1 MSQSGASRLAG
12 SPPLPGGSLLAL
24 LAPEPSPSPPSG
36 TPSPGPPPALLE
48 GDWEGREELRL
59 RELEEARA
67 RAAQMEKTMR
77 WWSDCTANW
86 REKWSKVRA
95 ERNRARE
102 EVRQLRHRLEALTKE
117 LAGLRRD
124 RDRDRDRPE
133 ERPPPARPPA
143 RLHRPGAGSPPDT
156 DGAEGEADPE
166 QEPVRDV
173 GTEAPQKAKEL
184 ELMENILTSKQDE
197 SWEQRGPRASFARQ
211 ERSRLLWEDVSVM
224 EEDATKV
231 TALKL
236 RLDECQKVLLKERED
251 KLALSKSIEKLEG
264 ELSQWKIKYEELN
277 KNKQEVMKQLN
288 ILKEIHQDELGRI
301 SEDLEDELGARSSMD
316 KKLAELRAEAELFEK
331 NKELADLKHIH
342 TKLKKQYQ
350 EKMAELAHANRR
362 VEQHEGEV
370 KKLRLRV
377 EELKKELA
385 QAEDEL
391 DEAHNQTRK
400 LQRSLDEQTEQSE
413 SFQVQLEHLQ
423 SRLRRQQST
432 PLFGKMRKLEAEE
445 WYKTLSV
452 ECLGARLNDISLG
465 EPDLLAPGVQCEQTD
480 RFNVFLL
487 PCPNLD
493 VYGECKLQITHE
505 NIYLWDTHNPRVKLV
520 SWPLCSLRRY
530 GRDATRFTFEA
541 GRMCDAGEGL
551 YTFQTQEGEQIY
563 QRVHSATLAIA
574 EQHKRVLLEMEK
586 NVRLLNKGTE
596 HFSYPC
602 TPTTMLPRSAYW
614 HHITGSQNMAESSS
628 YAGEAYAGAQA
639 SSDTDLLNRF
649 ILLKPKSSKSDKPE
663 SREPTLSP

>member
-24 LAPEPSPSPPSG
+24 LAPESSPSPPSG

-117 LAGLRRD
+117 LASLRRD

-133 ERPPPARPPA
+133 ERPPPPRPQPSPGNPPA
-143 RLHRPGAGSPPDT
+143 T
-156 DGAEGEADPE
+156 DGAEGDAGPE
-166 QEPVRDV
+166 HEPVRDV
-173 GTEAPQKAKEL
+173 GAEVPQKGKEL

-197 SWEQRGPRASFARQ
+197 SWEQRGPRASFSRQ

-236 RLDECQKVLLKERED
+236 RLDESQKVLLKERED
-251 KLALSKSIEKLEG
+251 KLALSKNIEKLEG

-316 KKLAELRAEAELFEK
+316 KKLAELRAEMERLQAENAAEWGRRERLETEKLNLERENKKLRAQIEDLEEVLARKRRQTASALDTDLKTIQAELFEK

-362 VEQHEGEV
+362 VEQHEAEV

-432 PLFGKMRKLEAEE
+432 PLFGKMRS
-445 WYKTLSV
+445 TRF
-452 ECLGARLNDISLG
+452 G
-465 EPDLLAPGVQCEQTD
+465 PDDAGDGTSDPDED
-480 RFNVFLL
+480 E
-487 PCPNLD
+487 D
-493 VYGECKLQITHE
+493 LQIQV
-505 NIYLWDTHNPRVKLV
+505 P
-520 SWPLCSLRRY
+520 
-530 GRDATRFTFEA
+530 
-541 GRMCDAGEGL
+541 
-551 YTFQTQEGEQIY
+551 
-563 QRVHSATLAIA
+563 
-574 EQHKRVLLEMEK
+574 
-586 NVRLLNKGTE
+586 
-596 HFSYPC
+596 
-602 TPTTMLPRSAYW
+602 
-614 HHITGSQNMAESSS
+614 
-628 YAGEAYAGAQA
+628 
-639 SSDTDLLNRF
+639 
-649 ILLKPKSSKSDKPE
+649 
-663 SREPTLSP
+663 

>member
-1 MSQSGASRLAG
+1 MSHCAG
-12 SPPLPGGSLLAL
+12 SVLLMAWLPSSKSETNQSSPLGPQGCPIPSKPLQLIYCVLVGPDSGNGEVGVINQCYVTPNFQWSREPAAEGGGGKPELPPHPIPCA
-24 LAPEPSPSPPSG
+24 
-36 TPSPGPPPALLE
+36 GPPTTL
-48 GDWEGREELRL
+48 
-59 RELEEARA
+59 
-67 RAAQMEKTMR
+67 Q
-77 WWSDCTANW
+77 
-86 REKWSKVRA
+86 
-95 ERNRARE
+95 
-102 EVRQLRHRLEALTKE
+102 
-117 LAGLRRD
+117 
-124 RDRDRDRPE
+124 
-133 ERPPPARPPA
+133 
-143 RLHRPGAGSPPDT
+143 
-156 DGAEGEADPE
+156 
-166 QEPVRDV
+166 
-173 GTEAPQKAKEL
+173 EL

-316 KKLAELRAEAELFEK
+316 KKLAELRAEMERLQAENAAEWGRRERLETEKLNLERENKKLRSQIEDLEEVLARKRRQTASALDTDLKTIQAELFEK

-432 PLFGKMRKLEAEE
+432 PLFGKMR
-445 WYKTLSV
+445 S
-452 ECLGARLNDISLG
+452 ARFG
-465 EPDLLAPGVQCEQTD
+465 PDDGGDGTSDPDED
-480 RFNVFLL
+480 E
-487 PCPNLD
+487 D
-493 VYGECKLQITHE
+493 LQIQV
-505 NIYLWDTHNPRVKLV
+505 P
-520 SWPLCSLRRY
+520 
-530 GRDATRFTFEA
+530 
-541 GRMCDAGEGL
+541 
-551 YTFQTQEGEQIY
+551 
-563 QRVHSATLAIA
+563 
-574 EQHKRVLLEMEK
+574 
-586 NVRLLNKGTE
+586 
-596 HFSYPC
+596 
-602 TPTTMLPRSAYW
+602 
-614 HHITGSQNMAESSS
+614 
-628 YAGEAYAGAQA
+628 
-639 SSDTDLLNRF
+639 
-649 ILLKPKSSKSDKPE
+649 
-663 SREPTLSP
+663 

>member
-24 LAPEPSPSPPSG
+24 LAPESSPSPPSG

-117 LAGLRRD
+117 LASLRRD
-124 RDRDRDRPE
+124 RDRDRDRPD
-133 ERPPPARPPA
+133 ERPPPPRPQPSPGNPPA
-143 RLHRPGAGSPPDT
+143 T
-156 DGAEGEADPE
+156 DGAEADAGPE
-166 QEPVRDV
+166 HEPVRDV
-173 GTEAPQKAKEL
+173 GAEVPQKGKEL

-197 SWEQRGPRASFARQ
+197 SWEQRGPRASFSRQ

-236 RLDECQKVLLKERED
+236 RLDESQKVLLKERED
-251 KLALSKSIEKLEG
+251 KLALSKNIEKLEG

-316 KKLAELRAEAELFEK
+316 KKLAELRAEMERLQAENAAEWGRRERLETEKLNLERENKKLRAQIEDLEEVLARKRRQTASALDTDLKTIQAELFEK

-362 VEQHEGEV
+362 VEQHEAEV

-432 PLFGKMRKLEAEE
+432 PLFGKMRS
-445 WYKTLSV
+445 TRF
-452 ECLGARLNDISLG
+452 G
-465 EPDLLAPGVQCEQTD
+465 PDDAGDGTSDPDED
-480 RFNVFLL
+480 E
-487 PCPNLD
+487 D
-493 VYGECKLQITHE
+493 LQIQV
-505 NIYLWDTHNPRVKLV
+505 P
-520 SWPLCSLRRY
+520 
-530 GRDATRFTFEA
+530 
-541 GRMCDAGEGL
+541 
-551 YTFQTQEGEQIY
+551 
-563 QRVHSATLAIA
+563 
-574 EQHKRVLLEMEK
+574 
-586 NVRLLNKGTE
+586 
-596 HFSYPC
+596 
-602 TPTTMLPRSAYW
+602 
-614 HHITGSQNMAESSS
+614 
-628 YAGEAYAGAQA
+628 
-639 SSDTDLLNRF
+639 
-649 ILLKPKSSKSDKPE
+649 
-663 SREPTLSP
+663 